1 MSEINNYLNKIKN
14 TASLKSLI
22 HILIN
27 SFNYRRKIFVV
38 KDVKIRELL
47 LLLKAYKKLKKKYS
61 KVLHNT
67 EYCKK
72 ESRKSDTVWFC
83 WFQGVENA
91 PLLVQKCYE
100 RAEKTFGKSRITVIT
115 SDNFKD
121 YVDLPEFIIQKWHKG
136 IISHAHFSDILRTW
150 LLAEYGGI
158 WLDSTVFILDSNLP
172 DYLTESELFLFNN
185 CRTNSIINISSW
197 YICSYSHNIIFES
210 VKSLL
215 TEYWRKENYS
225 AHYFIFHL
233 FFKIAT
239 EYYPEEWKKVPKFSN
254 APPHMLISEIFEK
267 YTEKREKELALMSP
281 IHKLTYKLKIPPATD
296 GTFYEKYIL
305 K

>member
-1 MSEINNYLNKIKN
+1 MSEKNNYLNKLKN
-14 TASLKSLI
+14 AASLKSLV

-27 SFNYRRKIFVV
+27 SFNYRRIIFVI
-38 KDVKIRELL
+38 KDVKIKELIL
-47 LLLKAYKKLKKKYS
+47 QIKAYKKLKKKYL

-67 EYCKK
+67 EYSKK
-72 ESRKSDTVWFC
+72 ESRKNDTVWFC
-83 WFQGVENA
+83 WFQGLENA
-91 PLLVQKCYE
+91 PLLVQKCYK
-100 RAEKTFGKSRITVIT
+100 RAEKTFGKNRITVIT
-115 SDNFKD
+115 SNNFKD
-121 YVDLPEFIIQKWHKG
+121 YVDLPDFIIQKWHKG

-150 LLAEYGGI
+150 LLAEHGGI

-185 CRTNSIINISSW
+185 CRTNSIINISNW
-197 YICSYSHNIIFES
+197 YICSYSHNIILES
-210 VKSLL
+210 MKSLL
-215 TEYWRKENYS
+215 TEYWRKENYPVN
-225 AHYFIFHL
+225 YLIYHL
-233 FFKIAT
+233 FFKIVT
-239 EYYPEEWKKVPKFSN
+239 EYYPDEWKKVPKFSN